1 MSFRPSQVRFIDEG
15 WGQQDLEGEQPKG
28 SEGLRRARHGAA
40 HVDADKDAIQVT
52 SMIQVTSIRML
63 KGEMKDR
70 DKMK

>member
-28 SEGLRRARHGAA
+28 SEGLGRARHGAA
-40 HVDADKDAIQVT
+40 QVDADKDAIQL
-52 SMIQVTSIRML
+52 TSIRML
-63 KGEMKDR
+63 KGEMKDS